1 MISDRKAFI
10 RANTRLTPVPLV
22 PEISLYVADE
32 SVAIWQKT
40 EEELDQMGLPPPY
53 WAFAWAGGQALA
65 RYVLDHPSEV
75 AGKRVL
81 DLAAGSALVAI
92 AAAKAGAAPVIAAD
106 IDAFTEPAIALNAEQ
121 NGVYIE
127 IMTQDLLDRPAPEE
141 PRYDVILVG
150 DLFYERDTATRALSF
165 LDRNAA
171 AGSRV
176 LVGDPGRTYLPKDRL
191 ARLAEYSVP
200 VTRELEDMEI
210 KRTLVWELMV
220 HRHPEVPG
228 HSASQTRVTALVAG
242 PRRMAASAVAPRGS
256 QRLPPQGDGPT
267 RNQSGTLLRLVPRRR
282 DSA

>member
-1 MISDRKAFI
+1 MHNGSMISDRKAFI

-22 PEISLYVADE
+22 PEISLHIADE
-32 SVAIWQKT
+32 SVAIWLKT

-65 RYVLDHPSEV
+65 RYVLDHAHEV

-81 DLAAGSALVAI
+81 DLAAGSGLVAI

-106 IDAFTEPAIALNAEQ
+106 IDVFTEPAISLNAEA
-121 NGVYIE
+121 NGVYLE
-127 IMTQDLLDRPAPEE
+127 ILTQDLLDRPAPAE

-150 DLFYERDTATRALSF
+150 DLFYERDTAVRALAF

-171 AGSRV
+171 VGSRV
-176 LVGDPGRTYLPKDRL
+176 LVGDPGRTYLPKDHL

-210 KRTLVWELMV
+210 KRTLVWEL
-220 HRHPEVPG
+220 
-228 HSASQTRVTALVAG
+228 
-242 PRRMAASAVAPRGS
+242 
-256 QRLPPQGDGPT
+256 
-267 RNQSGTLLRLVPRRR
+267 VPRRQ
-282 DSA
+282 SL